1 MDCQDECVSREIRRL
16 LQRKSHFKIEPW
28 VGLSALRLESLKGY
42 SIPLIKGLLKA
53 RIYPIISENN
63 ETETNRWFRGGKN
76 HAQKPKIALL
86 RRPEVKLSKK

>member
-1 MDCQDECVSREIRRL
+1 MWIMEGPIKTGCFPDCLFTNIL
-16 LQRKSHFKIEPW
+16 Y
-28 VGLSALRLESLKGY
+28 LKGY

-53 RIYPIISENN
+53 RICPIISENN
-63 ETETNRWFRGGKN
+63 ETEKNRWFKGGKN